1 MMRMFHE
8 ENGYSN
14 STNKSKMI
22 SSFYNGS
29 NSKRSALN
37 VGARANQSLRHLL
50 KLASFFYYIPVNSSI
65 DIAIILT

>member
-1 MMRMFHE
+1 MIIMYDE
-8 ENGYSN
+8 DGYSN

-29 NSKRSALN
+29 NSKRSALIA
-37 VGARANQSLRHLL
+37 GARANQSLRHLL
-50 KLASFFYYIPVNSSI
+50 KLASFFYYIPANASI